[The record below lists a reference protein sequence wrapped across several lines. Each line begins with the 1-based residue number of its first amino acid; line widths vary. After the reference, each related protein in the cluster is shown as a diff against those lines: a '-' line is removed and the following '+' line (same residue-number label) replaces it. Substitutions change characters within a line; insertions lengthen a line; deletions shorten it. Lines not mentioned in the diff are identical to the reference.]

1 MATLSELRGR
11 AVISL
16 SEGEKL
22 GAVKDLV
29 LHPGDRQIEGFVLET
44 GGADSFLPFGRLS
57 KVGPDAIIVESN
69 GAVEPANQLNGS
81 LLVAD
86 ISKMEVMNSEGT
98 KLGQVADIDFDLTTG
113 ALNTI
118 ELKAGGVFGL
128 GAQKSSIPSSQIRAF
143 GADVITIQAPAQ

>member
-16 SEGEKL
+16 AEGEKL
-22 GAVKDLV
+22 GTVKDLV
-29 LHPGDRQIEGFVLET
+29 LHPGDREIEGFVLET
-44 GGADSFLPFGRLS
+44 GGPDSFLPFGRFG
-57 KVGPDAIIVESN
+57 KVGPDAIIVESKQ
-69 GAVEPANQLNGS
+69 AVEPAGQMNGS
-81 LLVAD
+81 LQVAD
-86 ISKMEVMNSEGT
+86 ISKMEVMNSDGT

-128 GAQKSSIPSSQIRAF
+128 GAQNYSIPSSQIRAF
-143 GADVITIQAPAQ
+143 GADVITIQAPSS